1 MEMEKLSESEIK
13 RLLNHIEENDLDYQY
28 VDNGVFRPFL
38 LAYDNTK
45 YFLSKNEGSIVL
57 THYDSSKDKPGSN
70 GAYQHTVHPNL
81 MQVLEA
87 ITMRDMS
94 LHKSYWELTSN
105 SIEVPF
111 DKSNYVESWH
121 EEFLESDGYTK
132 EEDSLCTYVV
142 FESDEYEPEI
152 MSPWNTLGSDSI
164 GGLLHESRPNR
175 LNKLRFEI
183 HPIGTAPGSETYLF
197 KIRCNEDDAFPENIC
212 YKVVGKKGLRLIRQ
226 NLFNEMKRFKK
237 Q

>member
-1 MEMEKLSESEIK
+1 
-13 RLLNHIEENDLDYQY
+13 
-28 VDNGVFRPFL
+28 
-38 LAYDNTK
+38 
-45 YFLSKNEGSIVL
+45 
-57 THYDSSKDKPGSN
+57 
-70 GAYQHTVHPNL
+70 